1 MLGLVKLK
9 RIKKILSVNL
19 GTDFILL
26 KFVLFLFISVFGI
39 TSMLVL
45 NKFDLFFV
53 ILLAT
58 TIWSCSRIYYFLFYV
73 IHKFFDPQYKF
84 SGLFHFISY
93 FINRNKKKLYGA
105 SIEEASIAILRRRG
119 YKIKTKNKTV
129 RKIKGKRS
137 NFWKRKSKLFW
148 EEDMKK

>member
-1 MLGLVKLK
+1 ML
-9 RIKKILSVNL
+9 ILNEFDVF
-19 GTDFILL
+19 FI
-26 KFVLFLFISVFGI
+26 I
-39 TSMLVL
+39 
-45 NKFDLFFV
+45 
-53 ILLAT
+53 ILAA

-93 FINRNKKKLYGA
+93 IINRNRKKLYGA

>member
-1 MLGLVKLK
+1 MKK
-9 RIKKILSVNL
+9 IKKILTVNL

-26 KFVLFLFISVFGI
+26 KFVLFLFISIFGI

-53 ILLAT
+53 ILLVT
-58 TIWSCSRIYYFLFYV
+58 TIWSCNRIYYFLFYV

-93 FINRNKKKLYGA
+93 FINRNKKAAASPYAENRRVKIVISFNLNDIVLKECKKLNFLLT
-105 SIEEASIAILRRRG
+105 S
-119 YKIKTKNKTV
+119 KN
-129 RKIKGKRS
+129 
-137 NFWKRKSKLFW
+137 
-148 EEDMKK
+148 